1 MGVFNRKEELADT
14 PKEVLNWRLYWC
26 TFVFGI
32 LGASRGLDEGLVG
45 GMVGM
50 KSFKHAFHMEEGSK
64 AEIANRESNVTSM
77 VQLGSIAGALLAFV
91 LCDKIGR
98 VRSLQSLCAL
108 WLSGFIIVI
117 TSYGNLGQILAGR
130 FIAGLGIGM
139 TTVVGPTFL
148 VEVAPKAIRGMLT
161 NIFAGS
167 VYLGVMVAYFSNW
180 GAAINLPSTSR
191 MQWVAPQTAHIGF
204 AGLLLILSFTVNE
217 TPRWLTMKGRHE
229 QALKNLC
236 ILRQLP
242 EDHPFV
248 QNELLD
254 VREQLEREREAT
266 MGTSRWGKF
275 RELVMIPSN
284 RYRFMLGIM
293 SQLLG
298 QWSGASAITIYAA
311 QFFAALGKTGQSE
324 KLFAT
329 CILGVVKLCS
339 AYLCAF
345 FLIDFFGRRRSLYTG
360 ICLQFCAILY
370 VAIFLAIVPADSL
383 KTGLLSDS
391 QKRAATG
398 AIAAIYISGFGWA
411 MGWNSFQYLV
421 NAEVYPIRLRALGSS
436 LVMCFHFVN
445 QFGNT
450 KAVPTMLLDMH
461 TYGFFFFCTVV
472 CGLGLA
478 WVWFF
483 VPETRGKSL
492 ESMDAL
498 FSLPWHQIGRNGR
511 KLTKGIGSHAD
522 EEQWKD
528 GDNEKKTVELQ
539 QVENSATKV

>member
-1 MGVFNRKEELADT
+1 
-14 PKEVLNWRLYWC
+14 
-26 TFVFGI
+26 
-32 LGASRGLDEGLVG
+32 
-45 GMVGM
+45 
-50 KSFKHAFHMEEGSK
+50 
-64 AEIANRESNVTSM
+64 
-77 VQLGSIAGALLAFV
+77 
-91 LCDKIGR
+91 
-98 VRSLQSLCAL
+98 
-108 WLSGFIIVI
+108 
-117 TSYGNLGQILAGR
+117 
-130 FIAGLGIGM
+130 
-139 TTVVGPTFL
+139 
-148 VEVAPKAIRGMLT
+148 
-161 NIFAGS
+161 
-167 VYLGVMVAYFSNW
+167 
-180 GAAINLPSTSR
+180 
-191 MQWVAPQTAHIGF
+191 
-204 AGLLLILSFTVNE
+204 
-217 TPRWLTMKGRHE
+217 MKGRHE
-229 QALKNLC
+229 QALKNLSL
-236 ILRQLP
+236 LRQLP

-266 MGTSRWGKF
+266 LGSSRWGKL

-360 ICLQFCAILY
+360 ICLQFAAIFY
-370 VAIFLAIVPADSL
+370 VALFLTIVPGEAL
-383 KTGLLSDS
+383 KSGLLSDS

-398 AIAAIYISGFGWA
+398 AIAAIYISGFGWVSFFQFPLPLLFCQNDKSAHNIAQA

-436 LVMCFHFVN
+436 LVMCFHFIN

-461 TYGFFFFCTVV
+461 TYGFFYFCTVV
-472 CGLGLA
+472 CALGLA

-511 KLTKGIGSHAD
+511 ELTKGIGSHAD
-522 EEQWKD
+522 EEQWNE
-528 GDNEKKTVELQ
+528 NEKRNVEVQ
-539 QVENSATKV
+539 QVENNKA